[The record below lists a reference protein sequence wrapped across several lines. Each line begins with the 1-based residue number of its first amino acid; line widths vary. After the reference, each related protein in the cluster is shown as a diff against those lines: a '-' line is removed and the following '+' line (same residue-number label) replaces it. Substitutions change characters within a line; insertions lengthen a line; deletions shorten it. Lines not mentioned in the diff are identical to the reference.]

1 MALMRRIACLLPNLA
16 GGGQE
21 RVTLNLLRGLTQ
33 QGYETD
39 LVLADLNGPY
49 QDRISSQIRVIN
61 LRQPIENRALST
73 LQLTSPLVRYLRQE
87 APDILISHL
96 VWTNECAV
104 LANTLAGFP
113 SRLMLWEQM
122 PPTQPPT
129 QLKITAM
136 RSLYR
141 WANAIVT
148 PSQGV
153 ADYYGNLLNLSPL
166 RITVIPNPVV
176 DATLQQQAIAPLDHP
191 WFAPDQPP
199 VILGIG
205 RLTPQKDFSTLIR
218 AFAQLI
224 AQQPARLMILGEG
237 GKRQQLETL
246 IQELNLTEFVSLPG
260 FVANPYAYLSRA
272 ALFVLSSQREGLPT
286 VLIEALACGC
296 AVVSTDCPHGPRDIL
311 DNGRYGSLVPVGD
324 VSALAEAMQTTL
336 AQPLDREELQARSQ
350 DFEIH
355 HISDRFIRL
364 AQRIFI

>member
-1 MALMRRIACLLPNLA
+1 MDRIQRIACLLPNLA

-21 RVTLNLLRGLTQ
+21 RVTLNLLRGFIQRGLQ
-33 QGYETD
+33 TD

-49 QDRISSQIRVIN
+49 QEQIPSQTRVIN
-61 LRQPIENRALST
+61 LHQPIENRALST

-87 APDILISHL
+87 KPDILISHL
-96 VWTNECAV
+96 IWTNECAV

-113 SRLMLWEQM
+113 SRLMLWEPM

-141 WANAIVT
+141 WANAIIT

-153 ADYYGNLLNLSPL
+153 ADYYANLLNLPPI

-176 DATLQQQAIAPLDHP
+176 DETLHEQAIAPLDHP
-191 WFAPDQPP
+191 WFAPDEPP

-205 RLTPQKDFSTLIR
+205 RLTTQKDFSTLIR
-218 AFAQLI
+218 AFAQLV
-224 AQQPARLMILGEG
+224 AQQPARLIILGEG

-246 IQELNLTEFVSLPG
+246 VRELNLTEFVSLPG
-260 FVANPYAYLSRA
+260 FVQNPYAYLSRA
-272 ALFVLSSQREGLPT
+272 ALFVLSSQQEGLPT

-296 AVVSTDCPHGPRDIL
+296 RAVSTDCPYGPREIL
-311 DNGRYGSLVPVGD
+311 ANGRYGALVPVGE
-324 VSALAEAMQTTL
+324 VSALAEAMQTAL
-336 AQPLDREELQARSQ
+336 AQPLNREKLKARSQ
-350 DFEIH
+350 DFEVH
-355 HISDRFIRL
+355 HISDRFLRL
-364 AQRIFI
+364 AQRILT